1 MSTRR
6 TSASHKAWLQE
17 QLKDPGFTAE
27 YLTAAAE
34 DAEPRVYL
42 AALKKVA
49 EARGGLAEVAR
60 RAKLP
65 RESVSRALSP
75 KGNPRWSTLSAIL
88 RALGL
93 KVSLTRNRAA

>member
-6 TSASHKAWLQE
+6 TSASHKAWLNE
-17 QLKDPGFTAE
+17 QLQNRRFAAE

-42 AALKKVA
+42 AALKNVA
-49 EARGGLAEVAR
+49 EARGGLAALAR

-65 RESVSRALSP
+65 RESVYRALSP
-75 KGNPRWSTLSAIL
+75 TGNPRWSTLAAIL
-88 RALGL
+88 RALGI
-93 KVSLTRNRAA
+93 KVSLTRNMTA